1 MKIKAGIIN
10 NGLQT
15 IVNISE
21 KPMPIKLTAKLLRLA
36 DELTKENVLIEK
48 QRMDIIEK
56 YGDKDEQGELNI
68 KDGNVTFKNRDN
80 AEQVQ
85 KELNELSDLEI
96 EITDREITEE
106 ELIESGL
113 ELTISQYAAL
123 KEFLHR
129 E

>member
-1 MKIKAGIIN
+1 MKVKAGIIN

-15 IVNISE
+15 IIDISE

-36 DELTKENVLIEK
+36 DELTKENVFIEK

-56 YGDKDEQGELNI
+56 YGDKNEQGELNI
-68 KDGNVTFKNRDN
+68 KNGNVTFKNRDS

-85 KELNELSDLEI
+85 KELNELSDLEV

-106 ELIESGL
+106 ELMESGL
-113 ELTISQYAAL
+113 ELTITQYAAL
-123 KEFLHR
+123 KEFLHK

>member
-1 MKIKAGIIN
+1 MKIKAGVIS

-15 IVNISE
+15 ILNISE

-36 DELTKENVLIEK
+36 DELTKENTFIEK
-48 QRMDIIEK
+48 QRMDIIKK

-68 KDGNVTFKNRDN
+68 KNGNVTFKNRDN

-106 ELIESGL
+106 ELMESGL
-113 ELTISQYAAL
+113 ELTITQYATL
-123 KEFLHR
+123 KEFLHK